1 MKINFYR
8 WAELSREE
16 RAALCRRAEARMEE
30 VMPAVQRIIEEVRTQ
45 GDEAVR
51 RFTREFDGAD
61 LKGRS
66 LAVSEEEAA
75 SAAAGVPA
83 QVREAIEH
91 AVRNVRAYHEGQ
103 APPPLALREIEP
115 GVFAGER
122 WSPIDSVGLYVP
134 RGRGSFPSVA
144 YMLAA
149 PAVLAGVP
157 RVALATPPDREGRA
171 DPATLF
177 AARLCG
183 VREIY
188 RVGGVQAVAALAHGT
203 REIPRVDKLL
213 GPGSLYV
220 AAAKRALA
228 AMVDV
233 GLPAGPSESIVLADR
248 SADPRRVAM
257 DLMVEAEHGADSS
270 AFLVTPSAEL
280 AREARELLPDLL
292 SELAARDPQRA
303 RYVEQVLGGFGGIVL
318 AESLEEAAEFVN
330 AYAPEHLQLASE
342 EPFAVLPLV
351 RNAGEILL
359 GQQATFSLANYA
371 VGCNNVL
378 PTGGWARSASALGL
392 RDFQK
397 VSSVV
402 QVTSQGL
409 ASLAAPVAHLAGYE
423 GFAAH
428 ALAVTRR
435 KPGKVEGSEPAG
447 PAAGPEA

>member
-1 MKINFYR
+1 MKINVYR
-8 WAELSREE
+8 WAEMSGDE
-16 RAALCRRAEARMEE
+16 RAALCRRAEARLEE
-30 VMPAVQRIIEEVRTQ
+30 ALPAAERIIAAVRER

-51 RFTREFDGAD
+51 GFTREFDGAE
-61 LKGRS
+61 LSGLP
-66 LAVSEEEAA
+66 LAVSDAEAEAA
-75 SAAAGVPA
+75 ASGVPA
-83 QVREAIEH
+83 EVREAIAH
-91 AVRNVRAYHEGQ
+91 AVRNVRAYHERRP
-103 APPPLALREIEP
+103 APPLSLLEVEP

-144 YMLAA
+144 YMLAV

-157 RVALATPPDREGRA
+157 RVALATPPDREGRP

-188 RVGGVQAVAALAHGT
+188 RVGGAQAVAALACGT
-203 REIPRVDKLL
+203 AEIRRVDKLL

-220 AAAKRALA
+220 AAAKRALSGV
-228 AMVDV
+228 VDV

-248 SADPRRVAM
+248 SADPLRVVL

-280 AREARELLPDLL
+280 AREAQALLPVLL
-292 SELAARDPQRA
+292 SELSARDPQRA
-303 RYVEQVLGGFGGIVL
+303 RFVEQVLGGFGGIVL
-318 AESLEEAAEFVN
+318 TSSLPEAAEFVN
-330 AYAPEHLQLASE
+330 AYAPEHLQVASE
-342 EPFAVLPLV
+342 EPFAVLSLV

-359 GQQATFSLANYA
+359 GQQTPFSLANYA

-397 VSSVV
+397 ASSVV
-402 QVTSQGL
+402 YVTGQGL
-409 ASLAAPVAHLAGYE
+409 ARLAGPVTRLADYE

-435 KPGKVEGSEPAG
+435 GARADARTAPAG
-447 PAAGPEA
+447 PGAGPGA

>member
-8 WAELSREE
+8 WADLSAAE
-16 RAALCRRAEARMEE
+16 RQALCRRAEAGMEE
-30 VMPAVQRIIEEVRTQ
+30 VLPAVQRIIAAVRDR

-51 RFTREFDGAD
+51 AFTREFDGANLD
-61 LKGRS
+61 GQP
-66 LAVSEEEAA
+66 LAVNQGEI
-75 SAAAGVPA
+75 AAAADALPA
-83 QVREAIEH
+83 EVREAIRQ
-91 AVRNVRAYHEGQ
+91 AVANVRAYHEGQ
-103 APPPLALREIEP
+103 AAPPLSLREIQR

-122 WSPIDSVGLYVP
+122 WSPLDSVGLYVP

-157 RVALATPPDREGRA
+157 RVALATPPDREGLP

-177 AARLCG
+177 AADLCG

-188 RVGGVQAVAALAHGT
+188 RVGGVQAVAALAYGT
-203 REIPRVDKLL
+203 RSIPRVDKIL

-220 AAAKRALA
+220 AAAKRALSA
-228 AMVDV
+228 VVDV
-233 GLPAGPSESIVLADR
+233 GLPAGPSESIVLADGA
-248 SADPRRVAM
+248 ADPRRVAL

-280 AREARELLPDLL
+280 AGEVQRLLPGLL
-292 SELAARDPQRA
+292 AELAGLDPQRA
-303 RYVEQVLGGFGGIVL
+303 AYVQQVLGGFGGIVL
-318 AESLEEAAEFVN
+318 ASSLREAAEFVN
-330 AYAPEHLQLASE
+330 AYAPEHLQVACA
-342 EPFAVLPLV
+342 EPFAVLGLV
-351 RNAGEILL
+351 RHAGEILL
-359 GQQATFSLANYA
+359 GQQCPFSLANYA

-397 VSSVV
+397 SSSVV
-402 QVTSQGL
+402 HVTAEGL
-409 ASLAAPVAHLAGYE
+409 AGLAGPVARLAGYE

-435 KPGKVEGSEPAG
+435 EG
-447 PAAGPEA
+447 

>member
-1 MKINFYR
+1 VKINVYR
-8 WAELSREE
+8 WADLSAAQR
-16 RAALCRRAEARMEE
+16 RALCRRAEAGMEE
-30 VMPAVQRIIEEVRTQ
+30 VLPAVQRIIAAVRDR

-51 RFTREFDGAD
+51 GFTRELDGAD
-61 LKGRS
+61 LDGQP
-66 LAVSEEEAA
+66 LAVSEGQVA
-75 SAAAGVPA
+75 SAADRIPEE
-83 QVREAIEH
+83 VRSAIRQ
-91 AVRNVRAYHEGQ
+91 AVANVRAYHEGQ
-103 APPPLALREIEP
+103 AAPPLALREIQP

-122 WSPIDSVGLYVP
+122 WSPLDSVGLYVP

-157 RVALATPPDREGRA
+157 RVALATPPDREGRP

-177 AARLCG
+177 AAGLCG

-188 RVGGVQAVAALAHGT
+188 RVGGVQAVAALAYGT
-203 REIPRVDKLL
+203 REIPRVDKIL

-220 AAAKRALA
+220 AAAKRTLSAV
-228 AMVDV
+228 VDV
-233 GLPAGPSESIVLADR
+233 GLPAGPSESIVLADGA
-248 SADPRRVAM
+248 ADPRRVAL

-280 AREARELLPDLL
+280 AAAVERLLPGLL
-292 SELAARDPQRA
+292 AELAGLDEQRA

-318 AESLEEAAEFVN
+318 ASSLQEAAEFVN
-330 AYAPEHLQLASE
+330 AYAPEHLQVACA
-342 EPFAVLPLV
+342 EPFAVLGLV

-359 GQQATFSLANYA
+359 GQQSTFSLANYA

-397 VSSVV
+397 ASSVV
-402 QVTSQGL
+402 HVTAEGL
-409 ASLAAPVAHLAGYE
+409 AGLAGPVAHLAGYE

-435 KPGKVEGSEPAG
+435 EG
-447 PAAGPEA
+447 

>member
-1 MKINFYR
+1 MKINVYR
-8 WAELSREE
+8 WADLSAAE
-16 RAALCRRAEARMEE
+16 RQTLCRRAEAGMEE
-30 VMPAVQRIIEEVRTQ
+30 VLPAVQRIIAAVRDR

-51 RFTREFDGAD
+51 GFTREFDGAD
-61 LKGRS
+61 LDGQP
-66 LAVSEEEAA
+66 LAVSEGEIA
-75 SAAAGVPA
+75 SAAGSLPA
-83 QVREAIEH
+83 EVRLAIQQ
-91 AVRNVRAYHEGQ
+91 AVANVRVYHQGQ
-103 APPPLALREIEP
+103 AAPPLSLREIQP

-122 WSPIDSVGLYVP
+122 WSPLDSVGLYVP

-157 RVALATPPDREGRA
+157 RVALATPPDREGRP

-177 AARLCG
+177 AAGLCG

-188 RVGGVQAVAALAHGT
+188 RVGGVQAVAALAYGT
-203 REIPRVDKLL
+203 PSIPRVDKIL
-213 GPGSLYV
+213 GPGSLHV
-220 AAAKRALA
+220 AAAKRALSA
-228 AMVDV
+228 VVDV
-233 GLPAGPSESIVLADR
+233 GLPAGPSESIVLADGA
-248 SADPRRVAM
+248 ADPRRVAL

-270 AFLVTPSAEL
+270 AFLVTPSEELAGEVQRLLPGLLAEL
-280 AREARELLPDLL
+280 AGV
-292 SELAARDPQRA
+292 DPQRA

-318 AESLEEAAEFVN
+318 ASSLREAAEFVN
-330 AYAPEHLQLASE
+330 AYAPEHLQVACA
-342 EPFAVLPLV
+342 EPFAVLGLV

-359 GQQATFSLANYA
+359 GQQSTFSLANYA

-397 VSSVV
+397 SSSVV
-402 QVTSQGL
+402 HVTAEGL
-409 ASLAAPVAHLAGYE
+409 AGLAGPVARLAAYE

-435 KPGKVEGSEPAG
+435 
-447 PAAGPEA
+447 EA

>member
-1 MKINFYR
+1 M
-8 WAELSREE
+8 
-16 RAALCRRAEARMEE
+16 
-30 VMPAVQRIIEEVRTQ
+30 
-45 GDEAVR
+45 
-51 RFTREFDGAD
+51 
-61 LKGRS
+61 
-66 LAVSEEEAA
+66 LAV
-75 SAAAGVPA
+75 
-83 QVREAIEH
+83 
-91 AVRNVRAYHEGQ
+91 
-103 APPPLALREIEP
+103 
-115 GVFAGER
+115 
-122 WSPIDSVGLYVP
+122 
-134 RGRGSFPSVA
+134 
-144 YMLAA
+144 

-157 RVALATPPDREGRA
+157 RVALATPPDRQGRP

-203 REIPRVDKLL
+203 PEIRRVDKLL

-220 AAAKRALA
+220 AAAKRALSGV
-228 AMVDV
+228 VDV

-248 SADPRRVAM
+248 SADPRRVTL

-280 AREARELLPDLL
+280 AEKVQALLPVLL
-292 SELAARDPQRA
+292 AELSDRDPQRG

-318 AESLEEAAEFVN
+318 ASSLPEAAEFVN
-330 AYAPEHLQLASE
+330 DYAPEHLQVACE

-359 GQQATFSLANYA
+359 GQQVTFSLANYA

-397 VSSVV
+397 ASSVV
-402 QVTSQGL
+402 QVTAEGL
-409 ASLAAPVAHLAGYE
+409 ARLAGPVTRLAGYE

-428 ALAVTRR
+428 AMAVTGRQ
-435 KPGKVEGSEPAG
+435 
-447 PAAGPEA
+447 

>member
-1 MKINFYR
+1 MKINVYR
-8 WAELSREE
+8 WADLSAAE
-16 RAALCRRAEARMEE
+16 RQTLCRRAEAGMEE
-30 VMPAVQRIIEEVRTQ
+30 VLPAVQRIIAAVRDR

-51 RFTREFDGAD
+51 GFTREFDGAD
-61 LKGRS
+61 LDGQP
-66 LAVSEEEAA
+66 LAVSEAQIA
-75 SAAAGVPA
+75 SAADSIPA
-83 QVREAIEH
+83 EVRSAIQQ
-91 AVRNVRAYHEGQ
+91 AVANVRAYHEGQ
-103 APPPLALREIEP
+103 AAPPLSLREIQP

-122 WSPIDSVGLYVP
+122 WSPLESVGLYVP

-157 RVALATPPDREGRA
+157 RVALATPPDREGRP

-177 AARLCG
+177 AAGLCG

-188 RVGGVQAVAALAHGT
+188 RVGGVQAVAALAYGT
-203 REIPRVDKLL
+203 PSIPRVDKIL
-213 GPGSLYV
+213 GPGSLHV
-220 AAAKRALA
+220 AAAKRALSA
-228 AMVDV
+228 VVDV
-233 GLPAGPSESIVLADR
+233 GLPAGPSESIVLADGA
-248 SADPRRVAM
+248 ADPRRVAL

-270 AFLVTPSAEL
+270 AFLVTPSEELAGEVRRLLPGLLAEL
-280 AREARELLPDLL
+280 AGV
-292 SELAARDPQRA
+292 DPQRA

-318 AESLEEAAEFVN
+318 ASSLREAAEFVN
-330 AYAPEHLQLASE
+330 AYAPEHLQVACS
-342 EPFAVLPLV
+342 EPFAVLGLV

-359 GQQATFSLANYA
+359 GQQSTFSLANYA

-397 VSSVV
+397 SSSVV
-402 QVTSQGL
+402 HVTAEGL
-409 ASLAAPVAHLAGYE
+409 AGLAGPVARLAAYE

-435 KPGKVEGSEPAG
+435 
-447 PAAGPEA
+447 EA

>member
-8 WAELSREE
+8 WAEMSGDE
-16 RAALCRRAEARMEE
+16 RAALCRRAEARLEE
-30 VMPAVQRIIEEVRTQ
+30 VLPAVQRIIAAVRAQ

-51 RFTREFDGAD
+51 SFTREFDGAD
-61 LKGRS
+61 LSGRA
-66 LAVSEEEAA
+66 LAVSEQEAA
-75 SAAAGVPA
+75 SAAAAVPA
-83 QVREAIEH
+83 EVREAIEQ
-91 AVRNVRAYHEGQ
+91 AVRNVRVFHQGQ
-103 APPPLALREIEP
+103 ASPPLALRQIQP

-144 YMLAA
+144 YMLAV

-157 RVALATPPDREGRA
+157 RVALATPPDREGRP

-183 VREIY
+183 VHEIY

-203 REIPRVDKLL
+203 AEIPRVDKLL

-220 AAAKRALA
+220 AAAKRALSGV
-228 AMVDV
+228 VDV
-233 GLPAGPSESIVLADR
+233 GLPAGPSESIVLADH
-248 SADPRRVAM
+248 SADPRRVVL

-280 AREARELLPDLL
+280 AREAQALLPAML
-292 SELAARDPQRA
+292 SELAGRDPQRA

-318 AESLEEAAEFVN
+318 ASSLREAAEFVN
-330 AYAPEHLQLASE
+330 AYAPEHLQVASE

-359 GQQATFSLANYA
+359 GQQAPFSLANYA

-397 VSSVV
+397 TSSVV
-402 QVTSQGL
+402 YVTAEGL
-409 ASLAAPVAHLAGYE
+409 AGLAGPVARLAGYE

-435 KPGKVEGSEPAG
+435 ELR
-447 PAAGPEA
+447 PEA

>member
-1 MKINFYR
+1 MRVNVYR
-8 WAELSREE
+8 WAAMSEAQQRD
-16 RAALCRRAEARMEE
+16 LCRRAEARLEE
-30 VMPAVQRIIEEVRTQ
+30 VLPAVQRIIDAVRAQ

-51 RFTREFDGAD
+51 GCTREFDGAD
-61 LKGRS
+61 LSGLS
-66 LAVSEEEAA
+66 LSVSEEEVAT
-75 SAAAGVPA
+75 AAAAVPA
-83 QVREAIEH
+83 EVREAIQH
-91 AVRNVRAYHEGQ
+91 AVRNVRAFHEGQ
-103 APPPLALREIEP
+103 APPPLALREVEP

-122 WSPIDSVGLYVP
+122 WSPLDSVGLYVP

-144 YMLAA
+144 YMLAV

-157 RVALATPPDREGRA
+157 RVALATPPDHEGRP

-177 AARLCG
+177 AAGLCG

-203 REIPRVDKLL
+203 LEIPRVDKIL

-220 AAAKRALA
+220 AAAKRALSGV
-228 AMVDV
+228 VDV

-248 SADPRRVAM
+248 SADPRRVVL

-280 AREARELLPDLL
+280 AEEAQVLLPVLVA
-292 SELAARDPQRA
+292 ELAERDPQRA
-303 RYVEQVLGGFGGIVL
+303 RYVEQVLEGFGGIVL
-318 AESLEEAAEFVN
+318 ASSLREAAEFVN
-330 AYAPEHLQLASE
+330 AFAPEHLQVACA
-342 EPFAVLPLV
+342 EPFAVLSLV

-378 PTGGWARSASALGL
+378 PTGGWARSASALSL

-397 VSSVV
+397 ASSVV
-402 QVTSQGL
+402 HVTAEGL
-409 ASLAAPVAHLAGYE
+409 ARLSGPVARLADYE
-423 GFAAH
+423 GFTAH

-435 KPGKVEGSEPAG
+435 
-447 PAAGPEA
+447 

>member
-1 MKINFYR
+1 MKINVYR
-8 WAELSREE
+8 WAEMSGGE
-16 RAALCRRAEARMEE
+16 RAALCHRAEARMEE
-30 VMPAVQRIIEEVRTQ
+30 VMPAVQRIIDAVRAQ

-51 RFTREFDGAD
+51 GFTREFDGAE
-61 LKGRS
+61 LSGRS
-66 LAVSEEEAA
+66 LAVSEEEIA
-75 SAAAGVPA
+75 SAGAGVPEE
-83 QVREAIEH
+83 VREAIRH

-122 WSPIDSVGLYVP
+122 WGPLDSVGLYVP

-144 YMLAA
+144 YMLAV

-157 RVALATPPDREGRA
+157 RVALATPPDREGRP
-171 DPATLF
+171 DPATVF
-177 AARLCG
+177 AAGLCG

-188 RVGGVQAVAALAHGT
+188 RIGGAQAVAALALGT
-203 REIPRVDKLL
+203 PEIPRVDKLV

-220 AAAKRALA
+220 AAAKRALSGV
-228 AMVDV
+228 VDV

-248 SADPRRVAM
+248 TADPRRVVL

-280 AREARELLPDLL
+280 AREAQALLPVLL
-292 SELAARDPQRA
+292 AELAGSDPQRA

-318 AESLEEAAEFVN
+318 ASSLPEAAEFVN
-330 AYAPEHLQLASE
+330 AYAPEHLQVACG

-397 VSSVV
+397 ASSVIH
-402 QVTSQGL
+402 VTGEGL
-409 ASLAAPVAHLAGYE
+409 ARLAGPVARLAEYE
-423 GFAAH
+423 GFTAH
-428 ALAVTRR
+428 AMAVTRR
-435 KPGKVEGSEPAG
+435 Q
-447 PAAGPEA
+447 